1 MTRIIFL
8 TNGNTLSELI
18 FSGRVLISR
27 RTARKILRGGG
38 AQGRYTTLDDTNNV
52 LRQNIIIL
60 HSTHP
65 SPDDG
70 SAIRETDFGRE

>member
-1 MTRIIFL
+1 
-8 TNGNTLSELI
+8 
-18 FSGRVLISR
+18 V
-27 RTARKILRGGG
+27 GG
-38 AQGRYTTLDDTNNV
+38 AQGRYTALDDTNNV
-52 LRQNIIIL
+52 LNYSELTKYYYTTQYTV